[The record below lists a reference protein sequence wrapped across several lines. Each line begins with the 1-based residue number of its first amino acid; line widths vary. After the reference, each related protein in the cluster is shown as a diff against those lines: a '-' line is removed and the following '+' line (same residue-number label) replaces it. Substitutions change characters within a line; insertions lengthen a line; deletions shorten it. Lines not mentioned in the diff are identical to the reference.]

1 MEEKVMSLEE
11 AYNDFMKWAF
21 SDEIRNTFTVKDRHY
36 FNKTAGDI
44 YAGKCG
50 AQRIKNVFKNF
61 ACDRYLVSETVVL
74 KPQVTTK
81 RVCSYCGGFGVDPY
95 PGHSTT
101 QAPCPECETETA
113 TD

>member
-1 MEEKVMSLEE
+1 MEEKIMSLEE
-11 AYNDFMKWAF
+11 AYKDFMTWAF
-21 SDEIRNTFTVKDRHY
+21 SDEIRNTFTVDNRHY
-36 FNKTAGDI
+36 FHKTAGDI

-50 AQRIKNVFKNF
+50 PQRIKNIFRNF
-61 ACDRYLVSETVVL
+61 APERYVVSETVVL
-74 KPQVTTK
+74 KTSSAP
-81 RVCSYCGGFGVDPY
+81 VCPRCGGLGIDPY